1 MVVDVT
7 FEENKIELLLDV
19 DDSTVEVDGCKV
31 DKVATLVMLMADGVD
46 VEFKIEII
54 VGIGVDGTAEETVV
68 FNDGISE
75 EALLLEVIDVVV
87 SIFKVD
93 EYEVVEGSV
102 AFNRCEE
109 EVEEGN
115 VSLLLEI

>member
-7 FEENKIELLLDV
+7 FEANKAVLLLAV

-31 DKVATLVMLMADGVD
+31 DKVTTLVMLMADGVD
-46 VEFKIEII
+46 VESKIGII
-54 VGIGVDGTAEETVV
+54 VGIDVDGTAEKTVV
-68 FNDGISE
+68 FNDGIVE
-75 EALLLEVIDVVV
+75 ESLLLVVIDVVV
-87 SIFKVD
+87 LIFKVE
-93 EYEVVEGSV
+93 EYSV
-102 AFNRCEE
+102 AFNRCE

>member
-7 FEENKIELLLDV
+7 FEANKAVLLLAV

-31 DKVATLVMLMADGVD
+31 DKVTTLVMLMAD
-46 VEFKIEII
+46 VESKIEII
-54 VGIGVDGTAEETVV
+54 VGIDVDGTAEKTVV
-68 FNDGISE
+68 FNDGIVE
-75 EALLLEVIDVVV
+75 ESLLLVVIDVVV
-87 SIFKVD
+87 LIFKVE
-93 EYEVVEGSV
+93 EYSV
-102 AFNRCEE
+102 AFNRCE